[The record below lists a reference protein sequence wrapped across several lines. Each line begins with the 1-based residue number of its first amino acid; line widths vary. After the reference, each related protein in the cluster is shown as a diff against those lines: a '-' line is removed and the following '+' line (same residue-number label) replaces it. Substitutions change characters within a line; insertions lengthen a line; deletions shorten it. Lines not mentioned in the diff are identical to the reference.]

1 MNIQKIPNQIIKEP
15 LQYLNLANVD
25 SIALHHMAHPTADV
39 KTVEGWHINQG
50 WRALGYNFWVAFDG
64 TVYEGRGFKL
74 GAGVTNQNGHIIS
87 IGFQGDY
94 HSKDVKMPDAQ
105 FNAGVDIIKYVLE
118 KVPTVKKIGGHG
130 EFMATACPGQYFPL
144 EEMKT
149 LKKRGELDMTQYEE
163 LKNLIV
169 AQNKKIDELE
179 KKIADVIPTYYDKVE
194 DCPHWSKPYV
204 AKAIEIGLLKGDEQ
218 GKLRLTDVKIYAL
231 VLDLRDEGIME

>member
-15 LQYLNLANVD
+15 LQYLNLKNVD

-39 KTVEGWHINQG
+39 KTVEGWHINKG
-50 WRALGYNFWVAFDG
+50 WRAIGYNFWVGFDG
-64 TVYEGRGFKL
+64 TVYEGRGFNL
-74 GAGVTNQNGHIIS
+74 GAGVENENGHIIS

-94 HSKDVKMPDAQ
+94 HSKNVKMPDAQ

-118 KVPTVKKIGGHG
+118 NVPSIKKIGGHRD
-130 EFMATACPGQYFPL
+130 FMATACPGQDFPL

-163 LKNLIV
+163 LKKEI
-169 AQNKKIDELE
+169 QELKE
-179 KKIADVIPTYYDKVE
+179 EIKAITPTYYDKVE
-194 DCPHWSKPYV
+194 DCPDWAKPYV
-204 AKAIEIGLLKGDEQ
+204 SKAVELGYIKGDEN